1 MSDQKLRAPSI
12 EEFKELLKK
21 YSLKATSQRLSVHR
35 AMLKLGH
42 ASADMV
48 REEIRTSSQDKITV
62 ASVYN
67 ILSQLSLLGIY
78 SHRFSPNNIMYF
90 DVNTFK
96 HMHLYDCQNNMFKD
110 FVDDKLYDY
119 VESEVL
125 SHRFRGFQVEGIDV
139 QIICKPTKRNKL
151 YKTNAQ

>member
-12 EEFKELLKK
+12 KEFKELLKK